1 MNKKH
6 MIFLLII
13 LFILAS
19 CGKSSGA
26 LRYNDKIINIQSKVI
41 NKIIILTQSMKS
53 GNTDLM
59 QRRLEELQ
67 EQTTLSANE
76 LSSLDEFEGGNEL
89 FNAAMDLF
97 EFYESICK
105 NEFQEMI
112 DILARSQSGITA
124 MDLSRMQ
131 DLQKII
137 QEEES
142 GLDRN
147 LMTAQNN
154 FAKRYGFRIGKNKL
168 QKKIDN
174 I

>member
-1 MNKKH
+1 MNKKYL
-6 MIFLLII
+6 IFMLIT

-19 CGKSSGA
+19 CGKSSDA

-53 GNTDLM
+53 LNTDLM

-76 LSSLDEFEGGNEL
+76 LTSLEEFEGGNEL
-89 FNAAMDLF
+89 YNAAMDLF

-124 MDLSRMQ
+124 SDFSRMQ

-137 QEEES
+137 QEEE
-142 GLDRN
+142 GELDRN
-147 LMTAQNN
+147 LMNAQQD
-154 FAKRYGFRIGKNKL
+154 FAKLYGFRIGKNKL